1 MNTKQTID
9 SLWQELRNAINHAY
23 KTEQD
28 GKYTKAALHDYA
40 EDIGWTDAMSAL
52 LGRETANERRH
63 RSNRP
68 SVAGFSNES
77 AAKLI
82 LMHNALEGADKDS
95 LPPATDFLICR
106 QTAIEAQVVG
116 FLARVFLPLEWRQAV
131 KALDYAKSDAGRQVN
146 ASHFGRAFP
155 HALC

>member
-9 SLWQELRNAINHAY
+9 HLWAQLRNAVNQAY
-23 KTEQD
+23 ADSE
-28 GKYTKAALHDYA
+28 GLSALHDYA
-40 EDIGWTDAMSAL
+40 EDISWTDAMSAL

-68 SVAGFSNES
+68 SVAGFSKES

-131 KALDYAKSDAGRQVN
+131 KALDYAKLMQG
-146 ASHFGRAFP
+146 GK
-155 HALC
+155 